1 MLVPIRTVRR
11 CGCVEELKLRLV
23 IHVIQ
28 ARKYAR
34 QSNTINQSRSA
45 SAQEAFQPGNITV
58 LKIEPCHRRLETQI
72 WKWHGNMKREQSCP
86 NNIPPNQSREV
97 RFVAD
102 FAVSSLAPTLSFIP
116 SFFPRKV
123 GMDTLDEPTL
133 AAALASTVEDGKKL
147 EGLWN
152 KHMSAAIS
160 ASPELAT
167 MPGMKKL
174 ARYVMQT

>member
-1 MLVPIRTVRR
+1 
-11 CGCVEELKLRLV
+11 
-23 IHVIQ
+23 
-28 ARKYAR
+28 
-34 QSNTINQSRSA
+34 
-45 SAQEAFQPGNITV
+45 
-58 LKIEPCHRRLETQI
+58 
-72 WKWHGNMKREQSCP
+72 
-86 NNIPPNQSREV
+86 
-97 RFVAD
+97 
-102 FAVSSLAPTLSFIP
+102 
-116 SFFPRKV
+116 
-123 GMDTLDEPTL
+123 MDTLDEPTL